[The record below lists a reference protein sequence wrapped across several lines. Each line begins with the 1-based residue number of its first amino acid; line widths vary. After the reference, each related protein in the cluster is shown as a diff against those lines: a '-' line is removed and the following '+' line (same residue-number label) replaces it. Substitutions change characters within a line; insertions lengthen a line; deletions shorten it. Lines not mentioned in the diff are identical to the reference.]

1 VLSQLGTGSTS
12 KALLVSTDGGDYARR
27 VFKVALND
35 AAARRLER
43 EAQQLATL
51 NDSHVARSSTSP
63 SRPARRTPA
72 APSSASSRR

>member
-12 KALLVSTDGGDYARR
+12 KALLVSTDGGDYANR

-43 EAQQLATL
+43 EAHALRAWT
-51 NDSHVARSSTSP
+51 P
-63 SRPARRTPA
+63 PRPNAGAGRRIRTPGRVRTSKLA
-72 APSSASSRR
+72 